1 MLSSLSSLLSSPERD
16 EERRS
21 MALIVQDGDIFKSGA
36 EAIVN
41 PVNTQGKTRGGLA
54 KVFMERFPENHR
66 KYVAACKNG
75 TLTIGKVLVTEG
87 GGASRYIINFPT
99 VRESGGAANLID
111 IELGMDALV
120 NAVIEH
126 QIQSVALPALGAGVG
141 LLGFDDVRDVV
152 KNSIEHI
159 PEVAFILYRPHIESN
174 NSSSRRKSKG
184 SRGLKKSK
192 SLIAVATVAGLTIFS
207 VAVEIAS
214 RGFLSRLFNFQP

>member
-1 MLSSLSSLLSSPERD
+1 
-16 EERRS
+16 

-41 PVNTQGKTRGGLA
+41 PVNIQGISRGGLA

-66 KYVAACKNG
+66 AYVSACKNG
-75 TLTIGKVLVTEG
+75 TLTMGKVLVTEG

-99 VRESGGAANLID
+99 VRESGGAAHLMD
-111 IELGMDALV
+111 IEMGMDALV
-120 NAVIEH
+120 DAVIEH

-152 KNSIEHI
+152 KNSTEHI
-159 PEVAFILYRPHIESN
+159 PEVAFILYRPHTKSSKPTK
-174 NSSSRRKSKG
+174 NSKSK
-184 SRGLKKSK
+184 SRTLKKSK

-214 RGFLSRLFNFQP
+214 RGFLTRLLNLD